1 MCSPLKMSLLSFY
14 CSTTSCKGLRRV
26 SEVSLASV
34 LSQCGQEV
42 FVSEDFICQPVEDIE
57 DQKAH
62 WKNGSGNGV
71 DPFRPLYKA
80 PAYIVEA

>member
-1 MCSPLKMSLLSFY
+1 M
-14 CSTTSCKGLRRV
+14 
-26 SEVSLASV
+26 SEVSPASV
-34 LSQCGQEV
+34 LSQRGQEV

-71 DPFRPLYKA
+71 DPFRPLYEA